1 MAIDPA
7 VHSLVSL
14 SECKSALNL
23 DDRDDNFSIFLSI
36 AATYSAENHCL
47 RYLLRK
53 RHTEY
58 FDSLGDDAFFL
69 RESPV
74 REIVSVH
81 EDRSHRFP
89 ESCRID
95 PEHYYCTP
103 DLVDAEDFITTLTLT
118 PPYAIPRGRKSIKVV
133 YTAGYSV
140 EEVPPDIKQAVIE
153 IVAWNQTRY
162 RSRRI
167 GATGTIRGSGRE
179 AEGLELT
186 IPENALLLLEP
197 YRRRII

>member
-7 VHSLVSL
+7 VHSLVTL
-14 SECKSALNL
+14 TECKSALGL
-23 DDRDDNFSIFLSI
+23 DDRDENFTIFLSI

-47 RYLLRK
+47 RRLLRK
-53 RHTEY
+53 RQTEY
-58 FDSLGDDAFFL
+58 FDSLGGNAFFL
-69 RESPV
+69 KEYPV
-74 REIVSVH
+74 REIVSIH
-81 EDRSHRFP
+81 EDRAHRFP
-89 ESCRID
+89 ETSRID

-103 DLVDAEDFITTLTLT
+103 DPIDAEDLITTLTLT
-118 PPYAIPRGRKSIKVV
+118 PPYGIPRGRKSIRVI

-153 IVAWNQTRY
+153 IVAWNQMRY

-186 IPENALLLLEP
+186 IPENARLLLEP
-197 YRRRII
+197 YRRRTI